1 MNQQG
6 FATLLSI
13 DAYYLRNASIALPED
28 LISAS

>member
-1 MNQQG
+1 MNQR
-6 FATLLSI
+6 ASPRCSSI